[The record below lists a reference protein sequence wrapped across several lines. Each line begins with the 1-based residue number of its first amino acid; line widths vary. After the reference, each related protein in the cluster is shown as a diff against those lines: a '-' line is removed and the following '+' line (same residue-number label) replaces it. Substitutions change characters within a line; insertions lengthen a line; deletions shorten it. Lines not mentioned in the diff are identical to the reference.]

1 MGQSRMGD
9 LHFIF
14 NEQIR
19 DQREGS
25 SSRLEKNMGTSI
37 LLSSLDFMEH
47 RKVYD
52 RNLMYSGLFS
62 WREGQKV
69 PLVVSLW
76 PAEL

>member
-1 MGQSRMGD
+1 M
-9 LHFIF
+9 
-14 NEQIR
+14 
-19 DQREGS
+19 
-25 SSRLEKNMGTSI
+25 EKNMGTSI